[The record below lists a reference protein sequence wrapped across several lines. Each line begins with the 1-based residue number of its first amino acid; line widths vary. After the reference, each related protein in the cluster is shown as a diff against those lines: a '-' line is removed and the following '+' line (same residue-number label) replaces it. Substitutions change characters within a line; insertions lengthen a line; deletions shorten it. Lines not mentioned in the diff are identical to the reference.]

1 MKNLQKLFTVVTV
14 GATVLSLVACST
26 KKDETAKKEDSN
38 TVETADTNQIAN
50 PWSEVDSI
58 SEAKAIT
65 GFDFTVPESIDGKSQ
80 SLVQVMNDELIEV
93 RFGDDIIV
101 RKSKGSEDN
110 SGSFNS
116 YDTVKEEGNL
126 TVKGNGDTYNVAIWT
141 SDGYSYSIT
150 SSNGLSL
157 DAVTDVVNSID

>member
-1 MKNLQKLFTVVTV
+1 MKNLQKLFTVLTV
-14 GATVLSLVACST
+14 GATVLSLVGCST
-26 KKDETAKKEDSN
+26 TKDETVKKEDSN
-38 TVETADTNQIAN
+38 TVETSDTNQIAN

-65 GFDFTVPESIDGKSQ
+65 GFDFTVPESIDGNSQ

-110 SGSFNS
+110 SGSFSS

-141 SDGYSYSIT
+141 SDGYSYSII

-157 DAVTDVVNSID
+157 DAVTDAVNLID

>member
-1 MKNLQKLFTVVTV
+1 MKNLQKLFTVLTV
-14 GATVLSLVACST
+14 GATVLSLVGCST
-26 KKDETAKKEDSN
+26 KKDEVVEDSN
-38 TVETADTNQIAN
+38 NDEIIDTNQIAN

-65 GFDFTVPESIDGKSQ
+65 GFDFTVPESIDGNSQ
-80 SLVQVMNDELIEV
+80 SLAQVMNDELIEV

-110 SGSFNS
+110 SGSFNN

-150 SSNGLSL
+150 SSNGLSMEAIT
-157 DAVTDVVNSID
+157 DAVSSIK

>member
-1 MKNLQKLFTVVTV
+1 MKNLQKLFTVLTV

-26 KKDETAKKEDSN
+26 KKDEVIEDSN
-38 TVETADTNQIAN
+38 NDEIIDTNQIAN

-58 SEAKAIT
+58 SETKAIT
-65 GFDFTVPESIDGKSQ
+65 GFDFTVPESIDGNSQ

-110 SGSFNS
+110 SGSFNN

-150 SSNGLSL
+150 SSNGLSMEAIT
-157 DAVTDVVNSID
+157 DAVSSIK

>member
-14 GATVLSLVACST
+14 GATVLSLVGCST

-58 SEAKAIT
+58 SEAKTIT
-65 GFDFTVPESIDGKSQ
+65 GFDFTVPESIDGNSQ

-150 SSNGLSL
+150 SSNGLSMEAIT
-157 DAVTDVVNSID
+157 DAASSIK

>member
-1 MKNLQKLFTVVTV
+1 MKNLQKLFTVLTV
-14 GATVLSLVACST
+14 GTTVLSLVGCST
-26 KKDETAKKEDSN
+26 KKDETVKKEDSN

-58 SEAKAIT
+58 SEAKVIT
-65 GFDFTVPESIDGKSQ
+65 GFDFTAPESIDGNSQ

-110 SGSFNS
+110 SGSFNN

-150 SSNGLSL
+150 SSNGLSMEAIT
-157 DAVTDVVNSID
+157 DAVSSIK